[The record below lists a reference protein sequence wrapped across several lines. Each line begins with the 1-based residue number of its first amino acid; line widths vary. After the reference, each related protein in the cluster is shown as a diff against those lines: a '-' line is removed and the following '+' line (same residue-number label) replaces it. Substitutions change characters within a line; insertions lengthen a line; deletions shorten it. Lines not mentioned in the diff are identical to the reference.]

1 MKIFECLAQHTL
13 EKATHV
19 TQWASLMDT
28 SVGVTA
34 KKPFFISWQISQ
46 FGHLFGLWDAYFN
59 SVVSVAVLKAI
70 CRKNDNVEPK
80 CKKNCV
86 TEFMVTHFLN
96 SKVGYYVRIYARS
109 YNTGFVMLVV

>member
-80 CKKNCV
+80 CKKKLCDRV
-86 TEFMVTHFLN
+86 HGN
-96 SKVGYYVRIYARS
+96 SLPELKSWILCE
-109 YNTGFVMLVV
+109 NLC